1 MVTGGAGFIGSNY
14 IHYMFRK
21 YGDGIRIINVD
32 SLTYAGNLENLRDIE
47 ELDNYTFVKADITDK
62 AAIERIFAENEAELL
77 NECMKSVLL
86 GMQSLDVVEKVA
98 VGELNAYVK
107 QQMGE
112 YAALSERISDRMK
125 QLDVDPEIYGSFKQ
139 KWQKKMVK
147 LSIFGDKSNSNIA
160 EKLIKG
166 TNMGVTDLTR
176 CLNENAVSVSDETA
190 RIASDVLAF
199 FSGSVEALKRFL

>member
-1 MVTGGAGFIGSNY
+1 MNAI
-14 IHYMFRK
+14 
-21 YGDGIRIINVD
+21 
-32 SLTYAGNLENLRDIE
+32 AENQ
-47 ELDNYTFVKADITDK
+47 NK
-62 AAIERIFAENEAELL
+62 RIFAENEAELL

>member
-1 MVTGGAGFIGSNY
+1 MNAI
-14 IHYMFRK
+14 
-21 YGDGIRIINVD
+21 
-32 SLTYAGNLENLRDIE
+32 AENQ
-47 ELDNYTFVKADITDK
+47 NK
-62 AAIERIFAENEAELL
+62 RIFAENEAELL

-176 CLNENAVSVSDETA
+176 CLNENSVSVSDETA

>member
-1 MVTGGAGFIGSNY
+1 MEAI
-14 IHYMFRK
+14 
-21 YGDGIRIINVD
+21 
-32 SLTYAGNLENLRDIE
+32 AENK
-47 ELDNYTFVKADITDK
+47 TK
-62 AAIERIFAENEAELL
+62 RIFAENEAELL

-112 YAALSERISDRMK
+112 YAALSERVSDRMK
-125 QLDVDPEIYGSFKQ
+125 ELDVDPEIYGSFKQ

-166 TNMGVTDLTR
+166 TKMGITDLTR
-176 CLNENAVSVSDETA
+176 CLNDNSISVSDETA
-190 RIASDVLAF
+190 RIAVDILSF
-199 FSGSVEALKRFL
+199 FSGSVEALKKFL

>member
-1 MVTGGAGFIGSNY
+1 MDAI
-14 IHYMFRK
+14 
-21 YGDGIRIINVD
+21 
-32 SLTYAGNLENLRDIE
+32 LTTQNKR
-47 ELDNYTFVKADITDK
+47 V
-62 AAIERIFAENEAELL
+62 FAENEEKLL

-107 QQMGE
+107 QLMGE
-112 YAALSERISDRMK
+112 YAAVSERISDQMK
-125 QLDVDPEIYGSFKQ
+125 NLDVEPEIYGSCKQ

-166 TNMGVTDLTR
+166 TNMGITDLTR
-176 CLNENAVSVSDETA
+176 CLNDNAISVSDETA
-190 RIASDVLAF
+190 RLAGDILALL
-199 FSGSVEALKRFL
+199 SGSVEALKRFL

>member
-1 MVTGGAGFIGSNY
+1 M
-14 IHYMFRK
+14 
-21 YGDGIRIINVD
+21 
-32 SLTYAGNLENLRDIE
+32 E
-47 ELDNYTFVKADITDK
+47 
-62 AAIERIFAENEAELL
+62 AILNNQNKRVFAENEAELL

-98 VGELNAYVK
+98 VGELNHYVK
-107 QQMGE
+107 QLMGE
-112 YAALSERISDRMK
+112 YAAVSERISDRMK
-125 QLDVDPEIYGSFKQ
+125 QLDITPEIYGTMKQ

-166 TNMGVTDLTR
+166 TNMGITDLTR
-176 CLNENAVSVSDETA
+176 SLNENAISVEDETS
-190 RIASDVLAF
+190 RLAVDILAL

>member
-1 MVTGGAGFIGSNY
+1 MEGVA
-14 IHYMFRK
+14 
-21 YGDGIRIINVD
+21 
-32 SLTYAGNLENLRDIE
+32 
-47 ELDNYTFVKADITDK
+47 
-62 AAIERIFAENEAELL
+62 ERTEKRVFAENEERLL

-86 GMQSLDVVEKVA
+86 GMQSLDVVEQVA
-98 VGELNAYVK
+98 VGELNHYVK

-125 QLDVDPEIYGSFKQ
+125 KLDIDPEIYGSFKQ

-166 TNMGVTDLTR
+166 TNMGITDLTR
-176 CLNENAVSVSDETA
+176 CLNENAISVEEETA
-190 RIASDVLAF
+190 RLASDILAF
-199 FSGSVEALKRFL
+199 FSGSVEALKKFL

>member
-1 MVTGGAGFIGSNY
+1 MNAI
-14 IHYMFRK
+14 
-21 YGDGIRIINVD
+21 
-32 SLTYAGNLENLRDIE
+32 AENQ
-47 ELDNYTFVKADITDK
+47 NK
-62 AAIERIFAENEAELL
+62 RIFAENEAELL

-86 GMQSLDVVEKVA
+86 GVQSLDVVEKVA

-107 QQMGE
+107 QEMGE

-139 KWQKKMVK
+139 NWQKKMVK

>member
-1 MVTGGAGFIGSNY
+1 MNAI
-14 IHYMFRK
+14 
-21 YGDGIRIINVD
+21 
-32 SLTYAGNLENLRDIE
+32 AENQ
-47 ELDNYTFVKADITDK
+47 NK
-62 AAIERIFAENEAELL
+62 RIFAENEAELL

-112 YAALSERISDRMK
+112 YAALTERISDRMK

>member
-1 MVTGGAGFIGSNY
+1 
-14 IHYMFRK
+14 
-21 YGDGIRIINVD
+21 
-32 SLTYAGNLENLRDIE
+32 
-47 ELDNYTFVKADITDK
+47 
-62 AAIERIFAENEAELL
+62 
-77 NECMKSVLL
+77 
-86 GMQSLDVVEKVA
+86 
-98 VGELNAYVK
+98 
-107 QQMGE
+107 MGE

>member
-1 MVTGGAGFIGSNY
+1 MEAI
-14 IHYMFRK
+14 
-21 YGDGIRIINVD
+21 
-32 SLTYAGNLENLRDIE
+32 AENKTKR
-47 ELDNYTFVKADITDK
+47 V
-62 AAIERIFAENEAELL
+62 FAENEAELL

-112 YAALSERISDRMK
+112 YAALSERVSDRMK
-125 QLDVDPEIYGSFKQ
+125 ELDVDPEIYGSFKQ

-166 TNMGVTDLTR
+166 TNMGITDLTR
-176 CLNENAVSVSDETA
+176 CLNDNSISVSDETA
-190 RIASDVLAF
+190 RIAVDILSF
-199 FSGSVEALKRFL
+199 FSGRVEALNKFL

>member
-1 MVTGGAGFIGSNY
+1 MEAVA
-14 IHYMFRK
+14 
-21 YGDGIRIINVD
+21 
-32 SLTYAGNLENLRDIE
+32 ENQ
-47 ELDNYTFVKADITDK
+47 NK
-62 AAIERIFAENEAELL
+62 RIFAENEAELL

-98 VGELNAYVK
+98 VGELKAYVK

-112 YAALSERISDRMK
+112 YAALSERISARMK

-176 CLNENAVSVSDETA
+176 CLNENAISVSDDTA
-190 RIASDVLAF
+190 RIAGDILAF
-199 FSGSVEALKRFL
+199 FSGSVEALKKFL

>member
-1 MVTGGAGFIGSNY
+1 MNAI
-14 IHYMFRK
+14 
-21 YGDGIRIINVD
+21 
-32 SLTYAGNLENLRDIE
+32 AENQ
-47 ELDNYTFVKADITDK
+47 NK
-62 AAIERIFAENEAELL
+62 RIFAENEAELL

-190 RIASDVLAF
+190 RIALDVLAF